1 MKDRVIL
8 SILGSLA
15 LGGLYRE
22 VLKAGYKVHILAP
35 IDIRKLLI
43 LIVNSFYMSSKNVE
57 WWLKLIIAV
66 LSALVGAIGGG
77 AAVACGAVIV

>member
-1 MKDRVIL
+1 MSRL
-8 SILGSLA
+8 LA
-15 LGGLYRE
+15 LIKTFNRMNE
-22 VLKAGYKVHILAP
+22 NKV
-35 IDIRKLLI
+35 
-43 LIVNSFYMSSKNVE
+43 S